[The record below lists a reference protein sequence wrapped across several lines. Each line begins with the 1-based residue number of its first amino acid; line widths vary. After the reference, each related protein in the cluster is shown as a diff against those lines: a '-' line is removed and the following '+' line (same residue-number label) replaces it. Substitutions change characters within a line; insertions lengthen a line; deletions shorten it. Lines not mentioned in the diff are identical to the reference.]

1 MVHQHF
7 MLADNLSVLENVVL
21 GDEPRKGLQIDD
33 EAAADR
39 IRALAAS
46 VGSTIDPYESVG
58 DLGVGERQR
67 VEILKVL
74 YRGAN
79 VLILDEPTAVLVPQ
93 EVDDLFRNL
102 RRLVDAG
109 ATVIFI
115 SHKLDEVLAYADAIT
130 VIRAGTTVADVLPSQ
145 VNRRSLG
152 ELMVGS
158 ELPEPSGRTTA
169 IGETVLLRATG
180 LRATTDGGKAAL
192 ADVSL
197 SIRSGEILGIAGVE
211 GNGQSELCEAI
222 LGLMPVESGQVEID
236 GVDVSNLETSQRKL
250 RGIGYIPFDR
260 QREGLLMAAP
270 LWENLLLGRD
280 EQPSYRW
287 GPFLRNRRVVAACRT
302 TIERFGVKTPSASTP
317 AFALSG
323 GNQQKLI
330 VGREMGFRPR
340 VLLAAHPT
348 RGVDIG
354 AQAAIWDEIKAAR
367 DDGLAILLVSADL
380 DELIGLSDRIAVMF
394 DGAITAELDPG
405 TATPQLLGEYMT
417 GAVAA

>member
-1 MVHQHF
+1 
-7 MLADNLSVLENVVL
+7 VLENVVL